1 MDKQK
6 LEKAR
11 KIVKTIELFEKYE
24 KLIEDGKVEE
34 IRVRN
39 PKTGRI
45 NTLKRADMIK
55 HFSSYGNGSV
65 HDIFASTHE
74 KLKDFILEAMM
85 LVADE
90 FKKI

>member
-45 NTLKRADMIK
+45 DTLKQTDMIK
-55 HFSSYGNGSV
+55 HFSSYGNGNV
-65 HDIFASTHE
+65 QDIFTSTHE